1 MRFANIA
8 GVDRP
13 VSRVVLGTEDYF
25 LHQYEH
31 HAQILDAW
39 IAGGGNTL
47 DTARLYATYEGVP
60 NSEQVVGRW
69 LAERGNRDQV
79 TIITKGAHPRGGDNS
94 GLGWVANEVID
105 NDVLSSLEALG
116 TDHVDIWLFH
126 RDNPHVGV
134 GPIMDCI
141 NAHIAAGRIRAIGAS
156 NWALDRFEEAN
167 RYAAGNGLQGFSLL
181 SNHFGLATQQ
191 APRWPGCVSLLPEQ
205 RDRLIRAG
213 RPNLAWSSQCGGF
226 FAGIYDPA
234 DRSNEPMVATY
245 YSDENFA
252 RLGRARELA
261 GKLGVSPMQVALSYT
276 LSQEFDS
283 LGVFWSANQRE
294 LDETLAAVDLVLS
307 PEQIGF
313 LEGAAQGAP

>member
-25 LHQYEH
+25 LHQYDH

-47 DTARLYATYEGVP
+47 DTARLYATYQGVP
-60 NSEQVVGRW
+60 NSELVVGRW
-69 LAERGNRDQV
+69 LAERGNRDRIN
-79 TIITKGAHPRGGDNS
+79 IITKGAHPRDGDDS
-94 GLGWVANEVID
+94 GLGWVSKEVID
-105 NDVLSSLEALG
+105 SDVLSSLEALG

-126 RDNPHVGV
+126 RDNPNVAVGA
-134 GPIMDCI
+134 ILDCI
-141 NAHIAAGRIRAIGAS
+141 NSHIAAGRIRAIGAS
-156 NWALDRFEEAN
+156 NWTLDRFEEAN
-167 RYAAGNGLQGFSLL
+167 RYAAENGLQGFSLL
-181 SNHFGLATQQ
+181 SNHYGLATQQ

-205 RDRLIRAG
+205 RRRFIGSGL
-213 RPNLAWSSQCGGF
+213 PNLAWSSQCGGF

-245 YSDENFA
+245 YADENFA

-261 GKLGVSPMQVALSYT
+261 GELGVSPMQVALSYT

-307 PEQIGF
+307 PDQIGF
-313 LEGAAQGAP
+313 LEGAA